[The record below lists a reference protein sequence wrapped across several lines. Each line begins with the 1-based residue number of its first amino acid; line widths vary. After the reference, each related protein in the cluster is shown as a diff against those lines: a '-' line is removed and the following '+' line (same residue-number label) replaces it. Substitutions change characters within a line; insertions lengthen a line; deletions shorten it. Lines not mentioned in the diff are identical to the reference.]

1 MRFRLDPLSPNGVS
15 RIEQTIIQQ
24 GSSTTS
30 SGGTTITTQDEGGT
44 LSSTV
49 TTLNFTGAG
58 VTASGAGATTTIN
71 VAGGGASTVS
81 QTTIDFGTTEKSD
94 EVFNVVDA
102 GISASSKIIAF
113 VTWLS
118 TLGRDADE
126 IMADP
131 ISISVEPLAGSMN
144 IYAMALEGTVSGK
157 YAINYQIG

>member
-1 MRFRLDPLSPNGVS
+1 MPIFNPPAA
-15 RIEQTIIQQ
+15 
-24 GSSTTS
+24 
-30 SGGTTITTQDEGGT
+30 GGGGGAITTKDEGST

-49 TTLNFTGAG
+49 TTLDFVGAG
-58 VTASGAGATTTIN
+58 VTASGAGATTTITI
-71 VAGGGASTVS
+71 AGAGAASMS
-81 QTTIDFGTTEKSD
+81 QTTIDFGSTEKSD
-94 EVFNVVDA
+94 ELFNVVDA
-102 GISASSKIIAF
+102 GISATSKIIAF

-131 ISISVEPLAGSMN
+131 ISISIQPKAGSMD